1 MGKEKFIDELKYKLN
16 YLSEEE
22 ISKVVTYYSEIIDD
36 KIEDGMTEEDA
47 VSSLGSM
54 EEIEEII
61 RTEAGNYKKENNF
74 QSERKIYTCKNDVEL
89 IHVDDKNTSIEIN
102 PTSKDKIFIEYYED
116 KYSEY
121 DILENED
128 TVFIKK
134 MTYPHFMF
142 FGGLLHLA
150 NTKMVINIPLKSM
163 VKKLDISTTN
173 AYINCIDLNVP
184 RIELKSSNGKM
195 NIENIEALKGI
206 KIYTTNGVL
215 NITNLKSGN
224 MVECHTTNGAIV
236 LQDVETGDGI
246 ELKTTNGAVKINSA
260 ASKNLTVKTSNG
272 SIKFDGVE
280 VNENIDLKSTNSSIK
295 GRIIGLMTEFNIISK
310 TINGKNNLPSSLKL
324 GDKNLTAVTSNGSIN
339 IEFGGRTLK

>member
-47 VSSLGSM
+47 VLSLGSM
-54 EEIEEII
+54 DEIEEII

-74 QSERKIYTCKNDVEL
+74 QGERKRYICKNDVKL
-89 IHVDDKNTSIEIN
+89 IHVNDKNTSIEIN
-102 PTSKDKIFIEYYED
+102 PTSENKIYIEYYED

-128 TVFIKK
+128 TVLIKK
-134 MTYPHFMF
+134 IAYPRFMF
-142 FGGLLHLA
+142 FGGFLMNSFT
-150 NTKMVINIPLKSM
+150 NTRMVINIPLKAM

-173 AYINCIDLNVP
+173 GYINCIDLNVP
-184 RIELKSSNGKM
+184 RIELESSNGRM
-195 NIENIEALKGI
+195 NIKNIEALKGI
-206 KIYTTNGVL
+206 KMHTTNGGL

-224 MVECHTTNGAIV
+224 MIECNTTNGAIV
-236 LQDVETGDGI
+236 LQDVGTADDI
-246 ELKTTNGAVKINSA
+246 ELKTTNGAVKINSV

-280 VNENIDLKSTNSSIK
+280 VNESIDLKSTNSAIRGSINGK
-295 GRIIGLMTEFNIISK
+295 MTEFNIISK
-310 TINGKNNLPSSLKL
+310 TTNGKNNLPGSLKS

-339 IEFGGRTLK
+339 IEFFEL